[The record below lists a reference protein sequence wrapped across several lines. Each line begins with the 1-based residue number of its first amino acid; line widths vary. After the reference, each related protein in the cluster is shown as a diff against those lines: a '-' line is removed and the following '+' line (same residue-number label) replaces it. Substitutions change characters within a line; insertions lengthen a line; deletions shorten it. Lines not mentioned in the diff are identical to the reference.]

1 MARMARV
8 RSTDDGIDG
17 KDSVGLYLEEIAR
30 TPLLT
35 AEEEVELAETVE
47 AGLLA
52 EQLLAEGGL
61 DVRRA
66 ERPNMPRRRSWSGWP
81 KRASARSSGS

>member
-1 MARMARV
+1 MARV

-47 AGLLA
+47 AGLLDPVELDGIYELA
-52 EQLLAEGGL
+52 ILNELLAAKNEPEVAGL
-61 DVRRA
+61 
-66 ERPNMPRRRSWSGWP
+66 
-81 KRASARSSGS
+81 